1 MIHYTKSK
9 IGASMV
15 ALALYP
21 LPTIAETGYFAL
33 SGSATIETSSSTS
46 LIGLSGSISKELE
59 TGTLQGSASHFYYS
73 NKNFNYYDMKAEYSQ
88 ALPVSKTD
96 NTILKVTI
104 GINDHYEANI
114 SHGDIALALT
124 TQNNLS
130 ESLSSTLS
138 AEVLKDWA
146 SIDANSYTSA
156 NASIGLNLQTKA
168 TSSSIFASMGHL
180 EFKNGLTEDLATL
193 SVNTSYAIF
202 PKLYLGFNASD
213 TRTFDTF
220 KSGTRVIRTIQDSQV
235 VGLSLSYRPTSA
247 AALTVYIN
255 DNITDG
261 SNFRDENFTSGVRLN
276 YIF

>member
-1 MIHYTKSK
+1 
-9 IGASMV
+9 
-15 ALALYP
+15 
-21 LPTIAETGYFAL
+21 
-33 SGSATIETSSSTS
+33 
-46 LIGLSGSISKELE
+46 
-59 TGTLQGSASHFYYS
+59 
-73 NKNFNYYDMKAEYSQ
+73 
-88 ALPVSKTD
+88 
-96 NTILKVTI
+96 
-104 GINDHYEANI
+104 
-114 SHGDIALALT
+114 
-124 TQNNLS
+124 
-130 ESLSSTLS
+130 
-138 AEVLKDWA
+138 
-146 SIDANSYTSA
+146 
-156 NASIGLNLQTKA
+156 
-168 TSSSIFASMGHL
+168 MGHL

-247 AALTVYIN
+247 AAITVYIN